1 MKEQL
6 TQYLEMEYKALQ
18 QALANKD
25 WPFNR
30 ARTVENAVQR
40 CLGAS
45 QIVQGMGITYEEA
58 AALFEMYKDKLTE
71 LLDR

>member
-6 TQYLEMEYKALQ
+6 TQYLDMEYRATQ
-18 QALANKD
+18 RDLANSPDKYT
-25 WPFNR
+25 
-30 ARTVENAVQR
+30 TVQNAIQR
-40 CLGAS
+40 CLGAA

-58 AALFEMYKDKLTE
+58 AALFETYKDKLTE

>member
-6 TQYLEMEYKALQ
+6 IQYLEMEYRAAQ
-18 QALANKD
+18 RDLANSFEK
-25 WPFNR
+25 R
-30 ARTVENAVQR
+30 ITVQNAIQR
-40 CLGAS
+40 CLGAA

-58 AALFEMYKDKLTE
+58 ATLFEAYKDKLTE

>member
-6 TQYLEMEYKALQ
+6 TQYLEMEYRLAQ
-18 QALANKD
+18 VGLANSLDK
-25 WPFNR
+25 
-30 ARTVENAVQR
+30 RTTVQSAIQR
-40 CLGAS
+40 CLGAA

-58 AALFEMYKDKLTE
+58 AALFEVYKDKLTE

>member
-6 TQYLEMEYKALQ
+6 TQYLEMEY
-18 QALANKD
+18 
-25 WPFNR
+25 R
-30 ARTVENAVQR
+30 AAQRDLTNSFDKRITVQNAIQR
-40 CLGAS
+40 CLGAA

-58 AALFEMYKDKLTE
+58 AALFETYKDKLTE

>member
-6 TQYLEMEYKALQ
+6 TQYLEMEYRAAQRDLTNSSDKYTTVQNAL
-18 QALANKD
+18 
-25 WPFNR
+25 
-30 ARTVENAVQR
+30 QR
-40 CLGAS
+40 CLGAA

-58 AALFEMYKDKLTE
+58 ATLFEAYKDKLTE

>member
-6 TQYLEMEYKALQ
+6 TQYLEMEYRAAQRDLTNSLDKYGTVQNAL
-18 QALANKD
+18 
-25 WPFNR
+25 
-30 ARTVENAVQR
+30 QR

-58 AALFEMYKDKLTE
+58 AMIFEEYKNKLTE
-71 LLDR
+71 LLNR

>member
-6 TQYLEMEYKALQ
+6 TQYLEMEYRATQRDITNSFDKYGTVQNAL
-18 QALANKD
+18 
-25 WPFNR
+25 
-30 ARTVENAVQR
+30 QR

-58 AALFEMYKDKLTE
+58 ATLFEVYKDKLTE
-71 LLDR
+71 LLNR

>member
-6 TQYLEMEYKALQ
+6 TQYLEMEYRLAQ
-18 QALANKD
+18 VGLANSLDK
-25 WPFNR
+25 PT
-30 ARTVENAVQR
+30 TVVQSAIQR
-40 CLGAS
+40 CLGAA

-58 AALFEMYKDKLTE
+58 AMLFEAYKDKLTE

>member
-6 TQYLEMEYKALQ
+6 TQYLEMEY
-18 QALANKD
+18 
-25 WPFNR
+25 R
-30 ARTVENAVQR
+30 AAQRDLTNSLDKRITVQNAIQR
-40 CLGAS
+40 CLGAA

-58 AALFEMYKDKLTE
+58 AMLFEAYKDKLTE

>member
-6 TQYLEMEYKALQ
+6 TQYLEMEY
-18 QALANKD
+18 
-25 WPFNR
+25 R
-30 ARTVENAVQR
+30 AAQRDLTNSLDKRITVQNAIQR
-40 CLGAS
+40 CLGAA

-58 AALFEMYKDKLTE
+58 AMLFEAYRDKLTE

>member
-6 TQYLEMEYKALQ
+6 TQYLEMEY
-18 QALANKD
+18 
-25 WPFNR
+25 R
-30 ARTVENAVQR
+30 ATQRDLVNSSDKYTTVQNTLQR
-40 CLGAS
+40 CLGAA

-58 AALFEMYKDKLTE
+58 ATLFEAYKNKLTE

>member
-6 TQYLEMEYKALQ
+6 TQYLDMEYRATQ
-18 QALANKD
+18 RDLANSPDKYT
-25 WPFNR
+25 
-30 ARTVENAVQR
+30 TVQNALQR
-40 CLGAS
+40 CLGAA

-58 AALFEMYKDKLTE
+58 AALFEVYKDKLTE